1 LPAPEQHS
9 WLEDVQALLSAT
21 LLIALAINLYK
32 GAGLLTGGTAGL
44 GFLLS
49 YLTPLSFGVGYFLI
63 NLPFYVLAWRRMG
76 WRFTLRTL
84 CAVSLVAL
92 FADLGSRWVRFEA
105 LQPVYA
111 AVLGG
116 ILMGIGMLILF
127 RHRASLGGVNLL
139 VLYLQDRHGWRAGK
153 VQMAIDCLI
162 LLALWRRWT
171 GRRSAFPCSV
181 RSCSTWCWRLTT
193 RPAVTPPS
201 AEKRLPG
208 SLATAPWLK
217 MAGFIA
223 RPP

>member
-1 LPAPEQHS
+1 MSLETLPAPEQHS
-9 WLEDVQALLSAT
+9 WLEDAQALLSAT

-84 CAVSLVAL
+84 GAVSLVAL

-162 LLALWRRWT
+162 LLGALAALDWQAIGISVLGAVVLNLVLAFNHKA
-171 GRRSAFPCSV
+171 GRY
-181 RSCSTWCWRLTT
+181 
-193 RPAVTPPS
+193 
-201 AEKRLPG
+201 
-208 SLATAPWLK
+208 TA
-217 MAGFIA
+217 IS
-223 RPP
+223 

>member
-1 LPAPEQHS
+1 MSLETLPAAEQHS
-9 WLEDVQALLSAT
+9 WLEDAQALLSAT

-84 CAVSLVAL
+84 GAVSLVAL

-162 LLALWRRWT
+162 LLGALAALDWQAIGISVLGAVVLNLVLAFNHKA
-171 GRRSAFPCSV
+171 GRY
-181 RSCSTWCWRLTT
+181 
-193 RPAVTPPS
+193 
-201 AEKRLPG
+201 
-208 SLATAPWLK
+208 TA
-217 MAGFIA
+217 IS
-223 RPP
+223 